1 MERVVKRYL
10 MYNQGDVD
18 DVKQNEFDG
27 IKQDLQLMRVEIRND
42 MKKSR
47 DDTIRNMFIIN
58 NGIQF
63 IAEEL
68 MEQCSKRRTNLV
80 GSIGSYK
87 PFKVCNMFIIVVTMS
102 HIKTHLV
109 A

>member
-1 MERVVKRYL
+1 

-18 DVKQNEFDG
+18 ELKQNEFDD
-27 IKQDLQLMRVEIRND
+27 IKQELQLMRFEIRND

-68 MEQCSKRRTNLV
+68 MEQSNSLRRSSCGSGLCNL
-80 GSIGSYK
+80 
-87 PFKVCNMFIIVVTMS
+87 F
-102 HIKTHLV
+102 
-109 A
+109 